1 MPITKINRNF
11 LSIKNGIFLFII
23 ILFVSCKTTPFVEIK
38 ESEKAYLIRNN
49 NSIGEVFKEN
59 FETNEIDKL
68 LKRFTPT
75 IEEINQAE
83 NILKLNFKKSNKSK
97 DGRFISRNLKD
108 YKRQYLGYINSNG
121 DKMLHVS
128 FDLNKN
134 NKKQD
139 DRSWKEEYK
148 IILDG
153 GVSYWIAIINLK
165 TNKLESFAIN
175 GVA

>member
-1 MPITKINRNF
+1 MAITKINRNF
-11 LSIKNGIFLFII
+11 SSIRNAILLLIV
-23 ILFVSCKTTPFVEIK
+23 ILFSSCKSTPFIEIK
-38 ESEKAYLIRNN
+38 ENENAYLIRNN

-59 FETNEIDKL
+59 FETNEIDKS

-75 IEEINQAE
+75 IEEFNQAE
-83 NILKLNFKKSNKSK
+83 EILKLDLKKRNKSK
-97 DGRFISRNLKD
+97 DKRFIFRNLKD

-128 FDLNKN
+128 FDLDKN
-134 NKKQD
+134 SKNQD
-139 DRSWKEEYK
+139 DRFWKEEYK
-148 IILDG
+148 MILDG
-153 GVSYWIAIINLK
+153 GVSYWITIINLK

>member
-1 MPITKINRNF
+1 MRK
-11 LSIKNGIFLFII
+11 SIIIFIISFLFT
-23 ILFVSCKTTPFVEIK
+23 SCKSTPYVKIK
-38 ESEKAYLIRNN
+38 ENENAYLIRNN
-49 NSIGEVFKEN
+49 NSIGEVFNEN
-59 FETNEIDKL
+59 FKTNEIDKS

-83 NILKLNFKKSNKSK
+83 NILKLDLKKRNKSK
-97 DGRFISRNLKD
+97 DGRFISKNLKD
-108 YKRQYLGYINSNG
+108 YKRQYLGYINSDG

-128 FDLNKN
+128 FDLDKN
-134 NKKQD
+134 SKNQD
-139 DRSWKEEYK
+139 DRFWKEEYK
-148 IILDG
+148 MILDG